1 MVKHFRI
8 TAVLLLSIFLF
19 VLFTPL
25 CFAEEEWEG
34 DLGDEAG
41 IQLLREQVL
50 LLEEKLQKMEEE
62 NEARRTL
69 EVADEEE
76 YDKEEAILS
85 AAGRQYTL
93 KKPGSLGLEYSFD
106 YTGDS
111 YSAVDSSAG
120 TVDISDNSKHT
131 LTNGLFVE
139 YPFKEN
145 ITLNTNISFVY
156 KYQNQSNADAKDVSD
171 LGDTSFGFLWQPIKT
186 GGIFPS
192 MILNGGLSCPTGRSP
207 YKIDPQTET
216 STGGGGY
223 AVSTGLSLSKSID
236 PLVAFGGL
244 SYRHNFDITGLTY
257 KPGDGSVIQEVHPG
271 DQISYN
277 LGMGYSLSYQVSL
290 SLGYQYTYIMAPK
303 YTVQGVGTVNG
314 ESEMYSSFS
323 IGTSWN
329 LSPERSVHVKL
340 NFGLTKNDT
349 DFSLSIRIPFSYD
362 L

>member
-1 MVKHFRI
+1 MKRFKK
-8 TAVLLLSIFLF
+8 TTVLLVTIFLF
-19 VLFTPL
+19 SLFTSV
-25 CFAEEEWEG
+25 CFAEDDWEG
-34 DLGDEAG
+34 DLGDDAG

-62 NEARRTL
+62 NDARRSLQVTD
-69 EVADEEE
+69 DEE
-76 YDKEEAILS
+76 YNKEEAVLS
-85 AAGRQYTL
+85 AAGRNYTL
-93 KKPGSLGLEYSFD
+93 MKPGALGLEYSFD

-120 TVDISDNSKHT
+120 TFDISDNSKHT

-145 ITLNTNISFVY
+145 ITLNTNVSFVY

-171 LGDTSFGFLWQPIKT
+171 LGDTSFGFLWQPLKS
-186 GGIFPS
+186 GGDFPS
-192 MILNGGLSCPTGRSP
+192 MILNGSLTCPTGRSP
-207 YKIDPQTET
+207 YKIDPQAET

-223 AVSTGLSLSKSID
+223 AFSTGVNLSKSID

-244 SYRHNFDITGLTY
+244 SYRHGIPITGLTY
-257 KPGDGSVIQEVHPG
+257 KPGSGNVIQEVRPG

-277 LGMGYSLSYQVSL
+277 LGIGYSLSYQVSI
-290 SLGYQYTYIMAPK
+290 SLGYQYTYSMAPE

-349 DFSLSIRIPFSYD
+349 DFSLSVRIPFSYD